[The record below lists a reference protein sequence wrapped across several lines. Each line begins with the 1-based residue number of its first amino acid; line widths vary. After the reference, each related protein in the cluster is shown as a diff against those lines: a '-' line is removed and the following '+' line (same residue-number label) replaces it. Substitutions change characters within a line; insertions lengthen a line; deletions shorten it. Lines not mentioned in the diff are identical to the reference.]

1 MWAVSDIAD
10 WWDEQ
15 HRQAK
20 KELDQFVDNNPNLFG
35 VVVATAVATAMEV
48 GAGTVDTLRFGEGMA
63 EGGLKG
69 FGKDALRLIGLMGPL
84 GGACA

>member
-20 KELDQFVDNNPNLFG
+20 KELDHFVDNNPNLFG

-48 GAGTVDTLRFGEGMA
+48 GAGTVDTLRFGQ
-63 EGGLKG
+63 GLVSVN
-69 FGKDALRLIGLMGPL
+69 
-84 GGACA
+84 